1 MFLNGS
7 MGDDMTDDKSV
18 ANKISEATSKPFSEA
33 LQDAM
38 RNSNTLQGAMGSFS
52 SSLDALANDAP
63 AALAQSA
70 LKKIPSSSETKIHSV
85 SDIGVA
91 VRNARKSKNLTQQEF
106 ADLAGVGRRFLSELE
121 SGKPTLEI
129 GKVLKVAAAAGIQL
143 MLVSKADE

>member
-7 MGDDMTDDKSV
+7 TGDDMTDDKSV
-18 ANKISEATSKPFSEA
+18 AREILKATHKPFSMV

-38 RNSNTLQGAMGSFS
+38 RNSNVLQEAMGAFS
-52 SSLDALANDAP
+52 SLRDALANDAP
-63 AALAQSA
+63 AAFAQSA
-70 LKKIPSSSETKIHSV
+70 LKKIPSSSQKTIHSV
-85 SDIGVA
+85 SDIGIA
-91 VRNARKSKNLTQQEF
+91 VRNARKTKSLTQQEF

-129 GKVLKVAAAAGIQL
+129 GKVLKVAVAAGIQL